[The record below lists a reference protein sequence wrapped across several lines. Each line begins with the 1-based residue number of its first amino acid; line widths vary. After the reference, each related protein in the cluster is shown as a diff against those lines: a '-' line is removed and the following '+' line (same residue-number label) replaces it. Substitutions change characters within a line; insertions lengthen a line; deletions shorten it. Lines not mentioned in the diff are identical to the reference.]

1 MTEPYYTTLR
11 ALHMGGVWL
20 AFAVAP
26 VVLLAR
32 KGGHRHIIYGR
43 CFLLAFTVGIIA
55 GMLLA
60 AIRSEPPIIGLLLF
74 GLVTLFFLGTGYLAP
89 RIGRG
94 SRVGFPLDRAL
105 TFLGALASIGMITEG
120 LQGATLRAPLP
131 SDLTF
136 GLFGLAIAGAHARW
150 RGASDPSRWRVEH
163 LTSLLAAYT
172 VSWHFILLQ
181 YAEAVPE
188 AARGAVPI
196 LGLPIILWAR
206 KRVGQVTT
214 GSEPQLWTRTLVAR
228 R

>member
-1 MTEPYYTTLR
+1 MTEPITQYYEL
-11 ALHMGGVWL
+11 LHMGGDWL

-43 CFLLAFTVGIIA
+43 CFLVAFTVGIIA
-55 GMLLA
+55 GLLLA
-60 AIRSEPPIIGLLLF
+60 AIRSEPVIGLLLF

-94 SRVGFPLDRAL
+94 SRVGFLLDRAL
-105 TFLGALASIGMITEG
+105 TFLGALAEYRDDHRGP
-120 LQGATLRAPLP
+120 QGATLHAPLP

-136 GLFGLAIAGAHARW
+136 GLFGFAIAGAHARW
-150 RGASDPSRWRVEH
+150 RGASDLSRWRVEH

-188 AARGAVPI
+188 AARV
-196 LGLPIILWAR
+196 R
-206 KRVGQVTT
+206 SRY
-214 GSEPQLWTRTLVAR
+214 
-228 R
+228 

>member
-89 RIGRG
+89 RIRRG
-94 SRVGFPLDRAL
+94 SRMGFPLDRAL

-136 GLFGLAIAGAHARW
+136 GLFGLAIAGAHAQW
-150 RGASDPSRWRVEH
+150 RRASDLSRWRVEH

-196 LGLPIILWAR
+196 LGLPIILWVR

>member
-1 MTEPYYTTLR
+1 MTEPYYTILR
-11 ALHMGGVWL
+11 ALHMGGAWL

-43 CFLLAFTVGIIA
+43 CFLVAFTVGIFA
-55 GMLLA
+55 GLLLA
-60 AIRSEPPIIGLLLF
+60 AIRSEPVIGLLLF

-89 RIGRG
+89 RIRQG

-105 TFLGALASIGMITEG
+105 TVLGALASIGMITEG
-120 LQGATLRAPLP
+120 LQVATLTAPLP

-136 GLFGLAIAGAHARW
+136 GLFGLAIAGGHATW

-196 LGLPIILWAR
+196 LGLPIILWVR
-206 KRVGQVTT
+206 KQVGQVTT
-214 GSEPQLWTRTLVAR
+214 GSEPQPATLSGAI
-228 R
+228 

>member
-43 CFLLAFTVGIIA
+43 CFLVAFTVGIIA
-55 GMLLA
+55 GLLLA
-60 AIRSEPPIIGLLLF
+60 AIRSEPIIGLFLF

-89 RIGRG
+89 RIRRG

-105 TFLGALASIGMITEG
+105 TSLGALASIGMITEG
-120 LQGATLRAPLP
+120 LQVATLTAPLP

-136 GLFGLAIAGAHARW
+136 GLFGLAIAGAHAGW

-181 YAEAVPE
+181 YAEAMPE

-196 LGLPIILWAR
+196 VGLPIILWVR

-214 GSEPQLWTRTLVAR
+214 GSEPQLGARTLVAR
-228 R
+228 S